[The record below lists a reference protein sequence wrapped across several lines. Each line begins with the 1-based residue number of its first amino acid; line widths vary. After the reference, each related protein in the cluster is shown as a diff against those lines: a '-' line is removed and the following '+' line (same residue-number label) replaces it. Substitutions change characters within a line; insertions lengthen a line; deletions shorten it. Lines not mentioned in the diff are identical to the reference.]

1 MLYLRGRAALS
12 SFRLEKLVAAAR
24 TQVPSLS
31 RIHTE
36 EVYFVDVEQRLE
48 ASERALLAQLLG
60 EEEAAPPAQGELL
73 LVVPRVGTV
82 SPWASKATDIVHN
95 CGLAKV
101 HRIERGIA
109 HYFAFHHGDTLDAHA
124 SVLAALIHDRM
135 TESVLAGLDEAE
147 ALFKTAEPAPLETI
161 DLLLGGRAALEDANR
176 RLGLAL
182 SDDEMDYLV
191 EGYGQLQRN
200 PSDVEL
206 MMFAQANSEHCR
218 HKIFRAGWR
227 IDGVDQ
233 AKSLF
238 DMLRHTSVRWPDGLL
253 SAYRDTAAVIAGPRA
268 QPRGRPHRHHGGDPQ
283 PSDRDLALPGRGH
296 RRGRRDPRRGRDRPR
311 RETEGGARGLF
322 GVQSARPRFRAAVG
336 DRSRPARAHALG
348 ARHHA

>member
-1 MLYLRGRAALS
+1 MKKLHAVLGWICLEHFPARSSQGVIKSRFSRTESGRTTCSICA
-12 SFRLEKLVAAAR
+12 
-24 TQVPSLS
+24 
-31 RIHTE
+31 
-36 EVYFVDVEQRLE
+36 D
-48 ASERALLAQLLG
+48 
-60 EEEAAPPAQGELL
+60 APPCPLF
-73 LVVPRVGTV
+73 VWKSS
-82 SPWASKATDIVHN
+82 SPPHGRRCPLSHASTPKRSILSTWRN
-95 CGLAKV
+95 GWN

-109 HYFAFHHGDTLDAHA
+109 YYFSFHHVDTLDAHA

-135 TESVLAGLDEAE
+135 SESVLAGLDEAE

-227 IDGVDQ
+227 TEV
-233 AKSLF
+233 
-238 DMLRHTSVRWPDGLL
+238 LRIMSNRLL
-253 SAYRDTAAVIAGPRA
+253 A
-268 QPRGRPHRHHGGDPQ
+268 
-283 PSDRDLALPGRGH
+283 
-296 RRGRRDPRRGRDRPR
+296 
-311 RETEGGARGLF
+311 
-322 GVQSARPRFRAAVG
+322 
-336 DRSRPARAHALG
+336 
-348 ARHHA
+348 